1 MGIKTMHGS
10 KSIIE
15 RAKDDFYATDPKTLR
30 LFLKALKKNGQ
41 ESLIQNPIWEC
52 ACGTG
57 DLSKELYW
65 LGYDVYSTDLVVRN
79 LECRDK
85 LDFLTTDKKWNGT
98 ILTNPPDRYAKEF
111 VLKALNNLVDGTV
124 VFLLKSYFL
133 ESKSRYDNIFSKFPP
148 HSVWL
153 HVTRQQTFTEN
164 KPNNGSSAFFYIWVV
179 WKKNY
184 FDITKLYWIPED
196 K

>member
-57 DLSKELYW
+57 DLS
-65 LGYDVYSTDLVVRN
+65 
-79 LECRDK
+79 
-85 LDFLTTDKKWNGT
+85 F
-98 ILTNPPDRYAKEF
+98 
-111 VLKALNNLVDGTV
+111 
-124 VFLLKSYFL
+124 
-133 ESKSRYDNIFSKFPP
+133 
-148 HSVWL
+148 
-153 HVTRQQTFTEN
+153 
-164 KPNNGSSAFFYIWVV
+164 
-179 WKKNY
+179 
-184 FDITKLYWIPED
+184 
-196 K
+196 